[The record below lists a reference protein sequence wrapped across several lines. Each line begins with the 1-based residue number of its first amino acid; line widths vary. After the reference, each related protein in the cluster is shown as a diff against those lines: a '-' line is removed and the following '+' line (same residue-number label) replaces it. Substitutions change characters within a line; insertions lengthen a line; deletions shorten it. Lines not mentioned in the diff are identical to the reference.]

1 MEGLEK
7 EKEIALYLS
16 LAANQLT
23 TDVTFQPFHAEAASG
38 FALLTK

>member
-23 TDVTFQPFHAEAASG
+23 TDVTFQPYMQKQLQG
-38 FALLTK
+38 LLF